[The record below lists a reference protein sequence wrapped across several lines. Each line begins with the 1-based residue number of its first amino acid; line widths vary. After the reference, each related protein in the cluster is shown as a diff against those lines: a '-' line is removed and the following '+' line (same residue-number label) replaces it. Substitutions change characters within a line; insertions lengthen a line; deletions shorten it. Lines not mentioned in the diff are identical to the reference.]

1 MKRRNKLT
9 YLLVGVTTCCYLTSC
24 SLLSFTPDTS
34 NSGYDANYV
43 KTIYNFLLQNYYED
57 IDERALLD
65 GMIYGLTDAF
75 GDPFTYYTSSA
86 NGEYQDYSTSG
97 VGLGFARSLYY
108 GEAYVNKVMKN
119 SPAEK
124 AGLKSKDVITKIRNI
139 KVEENQE
146 TYDDFYILKE
156 HNYNQW
162 SSVLSGSE
170 GSKIELYIKRLN
182 DSGVYENVDEP
193 LIVTRGLFNE
203 DKTVLKEFNVDEIN
217 GFSEAYIEIS
227 SFLGNSASGE
237 TTPQNELKTI
247 FDQEIF
253 NKVETLDHLIIDLR
267 GNGGGYVSN
276 CIATLGLFI
285 PYGEAT
291 GYYQYADGTYEPLIN
306 TYYKDQ
312 YTSQIDEITLI
323 IDENTASAGESFTV
337 GLRDSEFT
345 NDKINVVGQVSY
357 GKGIAQTFYNLF
369 NDGSLLRY
377 TFAKVCS
384 PSKECIN
391 KRGII
396 PDVML
401 GEENIPYEEYRMYIN
416 GVASNDE
423 LSEENKNILINR
435 INKLLQSSFSTLE
448 EALVAFRK
456 VYKATKENEEKNN
469 IYDDELAALLADE
482 VFDNIIYTYE
492 PSVYTGHVEGKD
504 NNDEFTPSQRKL
516 VKEKINFLLGT
527 SYSSFDKAVKAF
539 QNEYNIISEDNIYN
553 KETSDLL
560 QGKVADIHLQTYNI
574 DVIEQVKE
582 IYGSKKNF

>member
-1 MKRRNKLT
+1 MKRKNKLI
-9 YLLVGVTTCCYLTSC
+9 YLLISITACCSLTSC
-24 SLLSFTPDTS
+24 NLLSFSSETTS
-34 NSGYDANYV
+34 GEYDADYV

-57 IDERALLD
+57 IDERELLD

-86 NGEYQDYSTSG
+86 NGEYQDYSTG
-97 VGLGFARSLYY
+97 GIGLGFARSLYY

-124 AGLKSKDVITKIRNI
+124 AGLKAKDVITKIRNI
-139 KVEENQE
+139 KVVDNQE
-146 TYDDFYILKE
+146 TYEDFYVFKE
-156 HNYNQW
+156 HSYTMW
-162 SSVLSGSE
+162 SNVLSGSE

-182 DSGVYENVDEP
+182 ENGVYEEIEEP

-203 DKTVLKEFNVDEIN
+203 DKAVLNEFNVDEIN
-217 GFSEAYIEIS
+217 GYSEAYVEIS
-227 SFLGNSASGE
+227 SFLGNSSNGE
-237 TTPQNELKTI
+237 TTPQDELKTI
-247 FDQEIF
+247 FDQEVF
-253 NKVETLDHLIIDLR
+253 TEVDSLDHLIIDLR

-291 GYYQYADGTYEPLIN
+291 GYYQYADGTYEPLNN
-306 TYYKDQ
+306 TYYKTQ
-312 YTSQIDEITLI
+312 YTSLIDEITLI

-345 NDKINVVGQVSY
+345 KDKINVVGQVSY
-357 GKGIAQTFYNLF
+357 GKGIAQTFSNLF
-369 NDGSLLRY
+369 GDGSLLRY

-391 KRGII
+391 KRGIV

-401 GEENIPYEEYRMYIN
+401 GEENIPYEEYRRYID
-416 GVASNDE
+416 GVNSNDE
-423 LSEENKNILINR
+423 LNENDRIILINR
-435 INKLLQSSFSTLE
+435 INELLSSSYSTLE

-456 VYKATKENEEKNN
+456 AYKETKENEEENKT
-469 IYDDELAALLADE
+469 YDEEIASLLADE
-482 VFDNIIYTYE
+482 VFDNIIYPYGA
-492 PSVYTGHVEGKD
+492 SVYTGHVEGKD

-516 VKEKINFLLGT
+516 VKDKINYLLNT
-527 SYSSFDKAVKAF
+527 NYPSFDKAVRAF
-539 QNEYNIISEDNIYN
+539 QNEFGIVSEDNIYN

-582 IYGSKKNF
+582 LYGSKKNS